1 MAKSLE
7 DQKKAL
13 LIQLIVLSGP
23 VNYFKRKAIQKEI
36 DRINARIKESKK
48 K

>member
-7 DQKKAL
+7 DQKAL
-13 LIQLIVLSGP
+13 LTIQLIVLSGP
-23 VNYFKRKAIQKEI
+23 MNFLKRRKIQQEL
-36 DRINARIKESKK
+36 DRINKLIKEKK